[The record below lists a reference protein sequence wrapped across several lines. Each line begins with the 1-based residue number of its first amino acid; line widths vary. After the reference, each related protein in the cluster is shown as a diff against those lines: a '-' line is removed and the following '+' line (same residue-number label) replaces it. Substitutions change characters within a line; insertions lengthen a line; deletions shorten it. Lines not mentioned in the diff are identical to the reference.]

1 MHKSLRKL
9 FLGFGTG
16 ILCCSAVFADIFTV
30 EANIIYYDTENTDGT
45 DGIEY
50 GHEEQLLSLL
60 KNNSKIDI
68 LVLNSS
74 GGLIAPANDM
84 ADLVIDAELNTHVE
98 FECVS
103 ACVTIFLAG
112 KTRTLALGGKIGF
125 HKGWWDAASI
135 EEYYNSEKESE
146 GWATPF
152 DFASWLYEDT
162 QGEIFTE
169 FEYLLERGVSPGFS
183 IKTLKAGSDGM
194 WYPRRRELLEGG
206 ILRD

>member
-60 KNNSKIDI
+60 KNNSKIDT

-84 ADLVIDAELNTHVE
+84 ADLVIDA
-98 FECVS
+98 
-103 ACVTIFLAG
+103 
-112 KTRTLALGGKIGF
+112 
-125 HKGWWDAASI
+125 
-135 EEYYNSEKESE
+135 
-146 GWATPF
+146 
-152 DFASWLYEDT
+152 
-162 QGEIFTE
+162 
-169 FEYLLERGVSPGFS
+169 
-183 IKTLKAGSDGM
+183 
-194 WYPRRRELLEGG
+194 
-206 ILRD
+206 